1 MLYQTTQYIY
11 SYVGNVEKDQVGNML
26 GWFVLENRRTNHFLK
41 SKTNYFLKSK
51 SSLLRNQNATEFP
64 YEFTWPVSL
73 NSESFCNAIY
83 LAGFQ
88 PILNLAGSAHF

>member
-1 MLYQTTQYIY
+1 MLYQTTLYIY

-51 SSLLRNQNATEFP
+51 SSLLRNQNATEF
-64 YEFTWPVSL
+64 TWQVSL
-73 NSESFCNAIY
+73 NSGSFCNAIY

-88 PILNLAGSAHF
+88 PILNHLAGSAHF